1 MNVSADFN
9 KTSVYEF
16 LQDVLDGK
24 NQYLTPE
31 MKKKATDFVTNCV
44 LPPKPF
50 DLIWWQ
56 KLIWTSVFAVMLLVA
71 TGGNIIVM
79 WIVLG
84 KFTCTFFS

>member
-1 MNVSADFN
+1 
-9 KTSVYEF
+9 
-16 LQDVLDGK
+16 
-24 NQYLTPE
+24 

-44 LPPKPF
+44 LPPRPF

-56 KLIWTSVFAVMLLVA
+56 KLIWTSVFALMLLVA

-84 KFTCTFFS
+84 KFTCTFFSYNNNNNNNVSRVFVKRGRLIIMFFFSYLHT